1 MSSAQANSSAE
12 RAQEDLADQQAT
24 ARRAPARRR
33 GLIAAGS
40 VVIVLAIVVVLVILK
55 SAGKTP
61 VAPASP
67 PSATRVE
74 QNVTRLIASVPS
86 AALNQV
92 GVGRTYPAAGSVY
105 PHSVQNVR
113 PTVKL
118 LTSGGKPQIVYV
130 GADYCPFCAAER
142 WALAVALSRFGTF
155 SGLGLIHSS
164 STDEYPN
171 TPTLSFYKATYS
183 SKYLVFTAT
192 EAATVNR
199 APLQPLTPLDKTV
212 MGKFDAPPYVPSSA
226 YDDSF
231 PFVDF
236 ANKYVIVGASYNPG
250 LLAGLT
256 WQQVAADLARPSST
270 VGAAIDAAA
279 NHITAAICKATNDQ
293 PANVCTSSG
302 VTSASGSI

>member
-1 MSSAQANSSAE
+1 MSSPQQTHPQSAE
-12 RAQEDLADQQAT
+12 EIAAQQTA
-24 ARRAPARRR
+24 ARRAQSRKR

-40 VVIVLAIVVVLVILK
+40 VVVVLAVVVALFILK
-55 SAGKTP
+55 SASKP
-61 VAPASP
+61 PAAPATP
-67 PSATRVE
+67 PIAASVE
-74 QNVTRLIASVPS
+74 RSVTRLIASVPA

-92 GVGRTYPAAGSVY
+92 GIGRTYPATGSVY
-105 PHSVQNVR
+105 PHAVQTVK

-130 GADYCPFCAAER
+130 GAEYCPFCAAER
-142 WALAVALSRFGTF
+142 WALGVALSRFGTF
-155 SGLGLIHSS
+155 SRLGLIHSS
-164 STDEYPN
+164 GTDEYPN

-183 SKYLVFTAT
+183 SKYLVFTTT

-199 APLQPLTPLDKTV
+199 APLQPLTPLDKTL

-226 YDDSF
+226 YDGAF

-236 ANKYVIVGASYNPG
+236 ANKYVIVGASYDPA

-256 WQQVAADLARPSST
+256 WRQVAADLARPSST